1 MSHASGYKTDTFWMP
16 HCLLTSLVP
25 RPLIRTRKTLW
36 PVMSHASGYKTD
48 TFWMPYCLLTSLVPR
63 PLIRTRKTLWPKNE
77 VDCRCESCAQ
87 NQTWVR
93 YFQGTTDCRVD
104 HKAYQDWTMDC
115 ATCTVLYTLSEW
127 VMGPQRLVCRWRNQ
141 YCFVWSRKWVCLVCH
156 GIVWGNNSLSTL
168 ASCLQC
174 FFSVM
179 SRVVVNF

>member
-1 MSHASGYKTDTFWMP
+1 ML

-25 RPLIRTRKTLW
+25 RPLIETEKHSGQSCPTHLGTRQTL
-36 PVMSHASGYKTD
+36 
-48 TFWMPYCLLTSLVPR
+48 FWMPHCLLTRLVPR
-63 PLIRTRKTLWPKNE
+63 PLIGTRKTLWPKNE

-115 ATCTVLYTLSEW
+115 AICTVLYTLSEW
-127 VMGPQRLVCRWRNQ
+127 VMSPQCLVCRWRNQ
-141 YCFVWSRKWVCLVCH
+141 YCFVWSRRWVCLVCH

-174 FFSVM
+174 FFSLM
-179 SRVVVNF
+179 FRVVVNF